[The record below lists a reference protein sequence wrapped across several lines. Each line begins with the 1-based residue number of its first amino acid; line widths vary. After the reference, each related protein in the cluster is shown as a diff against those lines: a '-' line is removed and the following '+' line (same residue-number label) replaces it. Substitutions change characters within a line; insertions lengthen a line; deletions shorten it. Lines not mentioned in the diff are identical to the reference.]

1 MANTSFNPLGQWRG
15 RVGGLVYKVV
25 DGKQIITPYTG
36 APYNPRTEAQM
47 QQRAKFALAGMIS
60 KIVPAEALVG
70 MSDQRSQRRRL
81 FFSNIVRH
89 ATTATNGNGITAS
102 IAANNLVFST
112 VAASPVTVTNVT
124 SSGGIVSAVVSD
136 VEESVDAVMAI
147 AVVYDTTLGIYTHTV
162 YEVLPSGTTDIS
174 LDTREAS
181 SGDIAHLYAVPLS
194 LSTLGQSYTRSADGA
209 ELGDTDGF
217 ALTMLLRTNDGA
229 YRYGRSQYL
238 TTVDLGTGATNSAG
252 TGTGNGSGSGNTSG
266 SGNSSSGSNT
276 GGNGGDNGG
285 GDYTGGDDH

>member
-1 MANTSFNPLGQWRG
+1 MGTTTFNPLGQWRG

-36 APYNPRTEAQM
+36 ATYNPRTEAQM

-70 MSDQRSQRRRL
+70 MSDQRSRRRPL

-89 ATTATNGNGITAS
+89 ATTVTSGNGITAS
-102 IAANNLVFST
+102 IAANDLVFST
-112 VAASPVTVTNVT
+112 GAASPVTVTNVT

-162 YEVLPSGTTDIS
+162 YEVLPSSTTNIS

-238 TTVDLGTGATNSAG
+238 TTVNLSTGSSS
-252 TGTGNGSGSGNTSG
+252 GNGGSTSGSGSGNSG
-266 SGNSSSGSNT
+266 GGNT
-276 GGNGGDNGG
+276 GDGGGNTGDGGDEG
-285 GDYTGGDDH
+285 